1 MVIRGGAFVAVA
13 AVAVTGVAEANP
25 TVSAEFPL
33 DPRVATVP
41 AEASLA
47 LARQPV
53 ACNPG
58 GCLAVWKVPNAART
72 RSVAIRALRL
82 GPSGAAVEPGIVVG
96 SSETRSLDSAAV
108 ATDGSG
114 YLVVWQVDGR
124 SIVASR
130 VSAAGAVLDPGGV
143 VIATSDHALQ
153 DPMVAWNGRD
163 YLVVWQAESPTTRVR
178 AIRGARVSPT
188 GVVRDPAGLAIG
200 GAAAYRQ
207 QFPVVAAAGERFV
220 VAWEDGRVA
229 PSGDLYVARVAADGT
244 VLDPA
249 GVHPFAT
256 FRTRTAAALSSD
268 GARVLLGWQD
278 GMGIPGGNGVYAALL
293 GADGV
298 AVGPGTLVD
307 PQYRAFS
314 LAFDGL
320 HHLAAW
326 RTDTGLAYTR
336 LTPEGAPLPA
346 DRQQITGSFGSVFV
360 ASGGAGF
367 QGITEGVRAFR
378 LAASGAVTSAPA
390 VISTSANAQSELRV
404 ASDGVGFVATW
415 LDRGGAMAA
424 RVAPAGAVLDAPP
437 LSVAAVAS
445 QLRVAFDGAAW
456 LATWSNGGTAGAA
469 RIPAA
474 GAVTPLTSAG
484 GFVPPQFLGEGRGY
498 VMATWLTRAL
508 GALLTGEVQRLSAP
522 ALTPGPRLAVTPQ
535 ATTQN
540 GVPVV
545 AFDGTNHLVAWHEGT
560 GLPPYCGY
568 VSVLRVT
575 PDGDRLD
582 PMPLRLSPCLV
593 ADPSLQ
599 PGVAFDGSNYLVVW
613 HAPGSADIDVFAA
626 RVSRAGASLDASPL
640 VLSAAPGDQRNPT
653 AVYDGSRFVV
663 AWEDGRAG
671 NLDVYATRVRS
682 TGAVVDPLGLALAA
696 STTDESGPRL
706 AVRTGGQALLAY
718 VRRSPTLHVD
728 RVEGRIASFDDA
740 PPDAGVV
747 DAGVVDTGVVDVGA
761 VDVPAVDVPAV
772 DAPVVDAPVVDV
784 PVVDVPLVDASDR
797 TDVGATPLPGDE
809 GLCSVAAG
817 PGVHTT
823 SVRGVL
829 SVGLL
834 ALAARRRRRRAL
846 PS

>member
-1 MVIRGGAFVAVA
+1 MAVEGAGERAGEQGVGEQGEGADEGADRGAEGQEDGDEAELVTPGREPENGAGDVREGGEGAGRGPEGQPAEGGDDRGGLWRCGWDLNPRITVLQTVAWPLGYRTTTHRVDEGGGVSTIGRGIVNRDGGQCGSCQGRGGMNGAEAGDNSAGGGVVERSGARRMVIRGGAFVAVA

-108 ATDGSG
+108 ASDGSG

-178 AIRGARVSPT
+178 AIRGARVSPA

-336 LTPEGAPLPA
+336 LTPEGAPL
-346 DRQQITGSFGSVFV
+346 
-360 ASGGAGF
+360 
-367 QGITEGVRAFR
+367 
-378 LAASGAVTSAPA
+378 
-390 VISTSANAQSELRV
+390 
-404 ASDGVGFVATW
+404 
-415 LDRGGAMAA
+415 
-424 RVAPAGAVLDAPP
+424 
-437 LSVAAVAS
+437 AAVGAWPRR
-445 QLRVAFDGAAW
+445 QVA
-456 LATWSNGGTAGAA
+456 
-469 RIPAA
+469 
-474 GAVTPLTSAG
+474 
-484 GFVPPQFLGEGRGY
+484 
-498 VMATWLTRAL
+498 
-508 GALLTGEVQRLSAP
+508 
-522 ALTPGPRLAVTPQ
+522 
-535 ATTQN
+535 
-540 GVPVV
+540 
-545 AFDGTNHLVAWHEGT
+545 
-560 GLPPYCGY
+560 
-568 VSVLRVT
+568 
-575 PDGDRLD
+575 
-582 PMPLRLSPCLV
+582 
-593 ADPSLQ
+593 
-599 PGVAFDGSNYLVVW
+599 
-613 HAPGSADIDVFAA
+613 
-626 RVSRAGASLDASPL
+626 
-640 VLSAAPGDQRNPT
+640 
-653 AVYDGSRFVV
+653 
-663 AWEDGRAG
+663 
-671 NLDVYATRVRS
+671 
-682 TGAVVDPLGLALAA
+682 
-696 STTDESGPRL
+696 
-706 AVRTGGQALLAY
+706 
-718 VRRSPTLHVD
+718 
-728 RVEGRIASFDDA
+728 
-740 PPDAGVV
+740 
-747 DAGVVDTGVVDVGA
+747 
-761 VDVPAVDVPAV
+761 
-772 DAPVVDAPVVDV
+772 
-784 PVVDVPLVDASDR
+784 VPLV
-797 TDVGATPLPGDE
+797 GAA
-809 GLCSVAAG
+809 C
-817 PGVHTT
+817 
-823 SVRGVL
+823 
-829 SVGLL
+829 
-834 ALAARRRRRRAL
+834 AARYLPMCASYRRCWRTTPRKVC
-846 PS
+846 PQPTFK

>member
-1 MVIRGGAFVAVA
+1 
-13 AVAVTGVAEANP
+13 
-25 TVSAEFPL
+25 
-33 DPRVATVP
+33 
-41 AEASLA
+41 
-47 LARQPV
+47 
-53 ACNPG
+53 
-58 GCLAVWKVPNAART
+58 
-72 RSVAIRALRL
+72 
-82 GPSGAAVEPGIVVG
+82 
-96 SSETRSLDSAAV
+96 
-108 ATDGSG
+108 
-114 YLVVWQVDGR
+114 
-124 SIVASR
+124 
-130 VSAAGAVLDPGGV
+130 V

-593 ADPSLQ
+593 ADPGLRRHRRLRGPRQ
-599 PGVAFDGSNYLVVW
+599 PRGGVARRLS
-613 HAPGSADIDVFAA
+613 
-626 RVSRAGASLDASPL
+626 AGAVGRARRPAQPHGGLRRVALRGRVGGRPRGQPRRVRDAGALHGRRRRPAGSC
-640 VLSAAPGDQRNPT
+640 PGRIH
-653 AVYDGSRFVV
+653 
-663 AWEDGRAG
+663 DGRERPSPG
-671 NLDVYATRVRS
+671 RGR
-682 TGAVVDPLGLALAA
+682 
-696 STTDESGPRL
+696 
-706 AVRTGGQALLAY
+706 GG
-718 VRRSPTLHVD
+718 
-728 RVEGRIASFDDA
+728 
-740 PPDAGVV
+740 
-747 DAGVVDTGVVDVGA
+747 
-761 VDVPAVDVPAV
+761 
-772 DAPVVDAPVVDV
+772 
-784 PVVDVPLVDASDR
+784 
-797 TDVGATPLPGDE
+797 
-809 GLCSVAAG
+809 C
-817 PGVHTT
+817 
-823 SVRGVL
+823 
-829 SVGLL
+829 
-834 ALAARRRRRRAL
+834 ARRRCARRRCTRRRCTRRRCTRRRCA
-846 PS
+846 PRRCIGSDRRRRDAVARR